1 MDMKRKSDLKQ
12 NRSGKQQVLAKVGKI
27 GPKDQPSGNAKLH
40 VCPSPDQTVSEM
52 WSAYDMARVVV
63 WYE

>member
-12 NRSGKQQVLAKVGKI
+12 NRSGKQQVLPKVGNI
-27 GPKDQPSGNAKLH
+27 GPKDQLSGNAKLH